1 MRTRWV
7 VMGVP
12 GRPRGLDVTLEVDT
26 DAAVV
31 VEAIEEAA
39 RRNGIDLTRLDE
51 YPDGPLERKDLE

>member
-1 MRTRWV
+1 
-7 VMGVP
+7 MGVP

-51 YPDGPLERKDLE
+51 YPDGPLERKDLA